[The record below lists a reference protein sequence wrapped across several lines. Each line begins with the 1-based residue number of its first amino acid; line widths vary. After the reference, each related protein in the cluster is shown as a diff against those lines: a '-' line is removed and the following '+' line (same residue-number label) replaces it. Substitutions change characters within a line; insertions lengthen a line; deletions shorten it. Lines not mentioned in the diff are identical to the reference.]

1 MSSIFKK
8 AVFASILVGS
18 FAFAGGHV
26 EVLGTSTLHDWKMQS
41 SELKVN
47 MQGTEGKPSKLEV
60 SMVAETLKS
69 TEGKSMDK
77 NAYKAMH
84 VTPESVITYVMK
96 SYDPATNTLS
106 GVVNLNGKDVDIST
120 QPKIATDKEIEGS
133 FKTKITDFGIV
144 PPKFMLGA
152 MKVGDEI
159 TINYKI
165 TPDN

>member
-1 MSSIFKK
+1 MSGIFKK
-8 AVFASILVGS
+8 VVLASVLVGS

-41 SELKVN
+41 SDLKVDMLSQDN
-47 MQGTEGKPSKLEV
+47 KPTKIEV
-60 SMVAETLKS
+60 SMVAQSLKS

-77 NAYKAMH
+77 NAYKAMK
-84 VTPESVITYVMK
+84 VTPIDVITYVMK
-96 SYDPATNTLS
+96 SYDPATNTLV
-106 GVVNLNGKDVDIST
+106 GIININGKDVDVST
-120 QPKIATDKEIEGS
+120 KPKIVNDKEIEGS
-133 FKTKITDFGIV
+133 FKTKITDFGMV

-159 TINYKI
+159 TINYKV